1 MTESFCYIP
10 EINTHC
16 KSTILLLK
24 KKKEKFAKAVRVKI
38 HFFGNNSF
46 SGNNNGYSHFKNH
59 HFSSNIM
66 KLRRWT
72 IL

>member
-24 KKKEKFAKAVRVKI
+24 KKKGKI
-38 HFFGNNSF
+38 CKGSK
-46 SGNNNGYSHFKNH
+46 GKNT
-59 HFSSNIM
+59 F
-66 KLRRWT
+66 LWQQQ
-72 IL
+72 LQWQ